1 MATMTAAD
9 GVVMVGTQAIGQIT
23 GYSIEYTSD
32 TVEDTVIGDGART
45 YKATLKSYTASIDMM
60 FDPAYASSYQDDFV
74 VGTEVTLKIYPDG
87 VSGTVFYS
95 GSAIVTGRTISTSV
109 CEMVTASFTAQ
120 GTGDLTEATI

>member
-45 YKATLKSYTASIDMM
+45 YKPTLKSYTASIDMM
-60 FDPAYASSYQDDFV
+60 FDPAYTSSYQDDFV

-87 VSGTVFYS
+87 TSGTVFYS

-109 CEMVTASFTAQ
+109 GEMVTASFTAQ
-120 GTGDLTEATI
+120 GTGDLTETEI